1 MSDSASFA
9 TPVPEIHRPYVAVED
24 RYTHWDYRRVGRSGL
39 MLPPLSLGL
48 WWNFG
53 DNRPFDTQREILRH
67 AFDHGINHF
76 DLANNYG
83 PPFGSAEENFGR
95 LMRSDF
101 APYRDELILSTKA
114 GYEMWP
120 GPYGDRGSRKYLL
133 ASLDASLA
141 RMSVDYVDIFYS
153 HRADPDT
160 PIEETIGALDT
171 AVRQGKALYA
181 GISSYS
187 PERTTE
193 AVAVAAELGTPIVI
207 HQPSYSMLNRWP
219 EEGLLD
225 VLEEQGVGSIG
236 FGSLAQGLL
245 SDRYVE
251 SADPQRAQDRG
262 SFDESMASDDNRE
275 RLRGLAGIAKGRG
288 QSLAQMAISWAIRP
302 GGVTSALIGVSS
314 VAQLDENLAAAT
326 RTDFT
331 ADELTEIDRFA
342 GATSTLAGINIWSQS
357 SDV

>member
-1 MSDSASFA
+1 MTDSSSSASFA
-9 TPVPEIHRPYVAVED
+9 EPVPEIHRPYAAAED
-24 RYTHWDYRRVGRSGL
+24 RYTHWDYRRVGTSGL
-39 MLPPLSLGL
+39 FLPPLSLGL

-53 DNRPFDTQREILRH
+53 DNRAFDTQREILRH

-95 LMRSDF
+95 MMRTDF

-120 GPYGDRGSRKYLL
+120 GPYGNHGSRKYLL
-133 ASLDASLA
+133 ASLDASLK

-153 HRADPDT
+153 HRVDPDT
-160 PIEETIGALDT
+160 PLEETIGALDT

-187 PERTTE
+187 PERTIE
-193 AVAVAAELGTPIVI
+193 AVAIADRLGTPIVI
-207 HQPSYSMLNRWP
+207 HQPSYSMLNRWI
-219 EEGLLD
+219 EEGLLLT
-225 VLEEQGVGSIG
+225 LEQQGLGSIG

-251 SADPQRAQDRG
+251 KADPERAQARG
-262 SFDESMASDDNRE
+262 SFDKSMASKDNRE
-275 RLRGLAGIAKGRG
+275 RLRGLAAIAKKRK
-288 QSLAQMAISWAIRP
+288 QSLAQMAISWTLRQ

-314 VAQLDENLAAAT
+314 VKQLDENLAAAG
-326 RTDFT
+326 RNDFT
-331 ADELTEIDRFA
+331 ADELAEIDRFA
-342 GATSTLAGINIWSQS
+342 GEAGINIWAQS
-357 SDV
+357 SDD